1 MKIKLLYTGLLMA
14 ATMGT
19 ALAQDTPDPTMTA
32 RIREEGMNHSQVMDI
47 AFHLTDVSGPRLS
60 GSPGLKR
67 AQDWAVDQLKTW
79 CMVNVKREDWGKFGK
94 GWEIQKNY
102 VAMTVPYY
110 HALIGIPKAWTPGT
124 NGAIKGE
131 VVYFKV
137 DTITDLA
144 KYKGK
149 LKGKIIITD
158 AAAPKE
164 QNFEAPPGRFTDAQM
179 AMFANAT
186 PAQGLAGGAP
196 GLTGPIPGSV
206 PAPAAGGGG
215 RGAGGGGGGARGG
228 RSGFGGRGVN
238 PNTLAQFE
246 LDEGVG
252 LILAQAR
259 GTDGTV
265 FTTNGASHAD
275 TAHMVSPSLETSSED
290 YQRILRLVKAG
301 IPVTLE
307 ADIKTEFFTKDLE
320 GYNVVG
326 EIPGTDP
333 NLKDQLVMLGGHF
346 DSWHAA
352 TGGTDNASGSAVM
365 LEAMR
370 ILSRIGFHPRRT
382 IRIALWS
389 AEEEGELGSRG
400 YVANHFGDIATMT
413 LKPEQS
419 KVSAYYNIDNGTG
432 KIRGI
437 FLQQNAAAGPIFQQ
451 WLAPFKDL
459 GATTVTIANTASTDH
474 AALDAIGIPG
484 FQFIQDPM
492 DYMARTH
499 HSNQDTY
506 DKINPDDMKQMAT
519 IVASFVYNTAQ
530 RDEMIPRKPLPAP
543 RAGGGTR
550 GAGAAARPATTTG
563 NN

>member
-1 MKIKLLYTGLLMA
+1 VLVAG
-14 ATMGT
+14 TMS
-19 ALAQDTPDPTMTA
+19 AFAQNDTPDPAMTA
-32 RIREEGMNHSQVMDI
+32 RIRDEGMNHSQVMDI

-67 AQDWAVDQLKTW
+67 AQDWAVNQLKTW
-79 CMVNVKREDWGKFGK
+79 GMVNAKREAWGKFGK

-124 NGAIKGE
+124 NGPIKAE

-158 AAAPKE
+158 AAPLKE
-164 QNFEAPPGRFTDAQM
+164 QNFATPEASRFTDAQLDTM
-179 AMFANAT
+179 AHAT
-186 PAQGLAGGAP
+186 AAQGLAGGAP
-196 GLTGPIPGSV
+196 GLTGPIPGHM
-206 PAPAAGGGG
+206 PAAGAAAAAGARGG
-215 RGAGGGGGGARGG
+215 AGGARGG
-228 RSGFGGRGVN
+228 RGGFGGGRGVN
-238 PNTLAQFE
+238 PATLAQFE

-252 LILAQAR
+252 LILTQAR

-290 YQRILRLVKAG
+290 YQRILRLVKSG
-301 IPVTLE
+301 VPVTLE
-307 ADIKTEFFTKDLE
+307 ADIKTEFFTKDLD
-320 GYNVVG
+320 GYDVVG

-333 NLKDQLVMLGGHF
+333 NLKDQLVMIGGHL
-346 DSWHAA
+346 DSWHGA
-352 TGGTDNASGSAVM
+352 TGGTDNAAGSAVM

-400 YVANHFGDIATMT
+400 YVANHFGDISTMT

-492 DYMARTH
+492 DYIARTH

-506 DKINPDDMKQMAT
+506 DKIVPDDMKQMAT

-543 RAGGGTR
+543 RAAR
-550 GAGAAARPATTTG
+550 GGAAGTPPARG

>member
-14 ATMGT
+14 AAVGT
-19 ALAQDTPDPTMTA
+19 AFAQDTPDPAMTA
-32 RIREEGMNHSQVMDI
+32 KIREEGMNHSQVMDI

-67 AQDWAVDQLKTW
+67 GQDWAVNQLKTW
-79 CMVNVKREDWGKFGK
+79 GIVNAKREDWGKFGK

-124 NGAIKGE
+124 NGPIKAE
-131 VVYFKV
+131 VVYFKA

-158 AAAPKE
+158 AAPLKE
-164 QNFEAPPGRFTDAQM
+164 QNFAAPEASRFTDAQLDTM
-179 AMFANAT
+179 ARAT

-196 GLTGPIPGSV
+196 GLTGPIPGHM
-206 PAPAAGGGG
+206 PAAGAAGAGAA
-215 RGAGGGGGGARGG
+215 RGAGGRGG
-228 RSGFGGRGVN
+228 RGGFGGGRGVN
-238 PNTLAQFE
+238 PATLAQFE

-252 LILAQAR
+252 LILTQAR

-301 IPVTLE
+301 VPVTLE

-333 NLKDQLVMLGGHF
+333 KLKDQLVMLGGHF

-365 LEAMR
+365 LEALR
-370 ILSRIGFHPRRT
+370 ILKTLGVKPRRT

-389 AEEEGELGSRG
+389 AEEEGELGSKG
-400 YVANHFGDIATMT
+400 YVANHFGDISTMT
-413 LKPEQS
+413 LKPEQA

-451 WLAPFKDL
+451 WLTPFKDL

-492 DYMARTH
+492 DYIARTH

-543 RAGGGTR
+543 SPARGAR
-550 GAGAAARPATTTG
+550 GAGAAARPATG